1 MSSGPEAEL
10 EAVARVHRAL
20 GDPIR
25 LKILRMLPRNPRKQA
40 NLCSVTEIS
49 EQLGLPQPTVS
60 HHLKV
65 LRHAGIISFVKK
77 ANNVFYYLEF
87 KCVRDAYRDLC
98 DEVFLRRRTRG
109 GDGVPARA
117 GA

>member
-1 MSSGPEAEL
+1 MQRGADSDL
-10 EAVARVHRAL
+10 EAVAQVHRAL

-25 LKILRMLPRNPRKQA
+25 LKILRMLPRNPRKTA
-40 NLCSVTEIS
+40 TLCSVCALS

-77 ANNVFYYLEF
+77 ANNVYYFLEF
-87 KCVRDAYRDLC
+87 KCVRNAYQNLC
-98 DEVFLRRRTRG
+98 LEIFIKRR
-109 GDGVPARA
+109 PPRA
-117 GA
+117 MPEPSPV